1 MGAKEA
7 MKQTGYI
14 SRVRHSI
21 LQCIGALAASAVL
34 VITGCTKP
42 QPPKTDQEISGE
54 FPTSSAR
61 NTVTIFTTAGIKTT
75 EIFSDSVVNYA
86 SKDSTQA
93 YILRV
98 NFYDKDGL
106 WTSLLTADSGVIRE
120 KTEMLEVFGDVRV
133 ITRDSVR
140 LTTTQLAWDP
150 KISKIIS
157 DSFVTA
163 QRGGDIIRGYGMVS
177 DPDLKNI
184 IFKRQISG
192 QMQLEED
199 SL

>member
-1 MGAKEA
+1 
-7 MKQTGYI
+7 MKQFEYI
-14 SRVRHSI
+14 PGARQSTLRFV
-21 LQCIGALAASAVL
+21 GALAAAAVL
-34 VITGCTKP
+34 VIAGCTKP
-42 QPPKTDQEISGE
+42 QPPKTGQEISGE

-61 NTVTIFTTAGIKTT
+61 NTVTIFTTAGIRTT

-86 SKDSTQA
+86 EKDSTQA
-93 YILRV
+93 YTLKV
-98 NFYDKDGL
+98 NFYDNDGL

-120 KTEMLEVFGDVRV
+120 KTEKLEVFGDVRV
-133 ITRDSVR
+133 TTRDSVR

-150 KISKIIS
+150 KIAKIVS

-163 QRGGDIIRGYGMVS
+163 EREGDIIRGYGMVS

-184 IFKRQISG
+184 VFKRQISG
-192 QMQLEED
+192 RIELKED